1 MKKLTQVLRLLWM
14 RFVRQ
19 LGPALNCQLSRM
31 LWMCTKNVT
40 AKRIR
45 ENNRLEAGQSVCQ
58 SRQDEA
64 VFLIWS
70 LIPAVASVVSASVR
84 FRGKVEE
91 GGTGFL
97 LLAVQKMDREPKNGK
112 GRRRGKKK
120 NDSFLSPPQ
129 PPSPTPS
136 FTPPIFRG
144 VFLAPEPHGND
155 CCAGY
160 TSCLHRRFPN
170 NSKLQLQF

>member
-1 MKKLTQVLRLLWM
+1 MKKLTPVLRLFWM

-19 LGPALNCQLSRM
+19 LGPSLNCQLSRM
-31 LWMCTKNVT
+31 LWMCTENVT

-45 ENNRLEAGQSVCQ
+45 ENNRLEAGKSVCQ
-58 SRQDEA
+58 LRQDKA

-97 LLAVQKMDREPKNGK
+97 LLAVQKMDQEPKNGK
-112 GRRRGKKK
+112 
-120 NDSFLSPPQ
+120 DPFFAQSF
-129 PPSPTPS
+129 
-136 FTPPIFRG
+136 F
-144 VFLAPEPHGND
+144 APESHRNA

-160 TSCLHRRFPN
+160 TSCYIDVFQITQNCKITIVLITRR
-170 NSKLQLQF
+170 QVMQR